1 MLRFLFLAF
10 LTTFLVSCDF
20 LKQDEEK
27 LPIARVNET
36 YLFLED
42 IKNIV
47 SEDISPQ
54 DSLLMVTNYINR
66 WATKQLLLDQSKIN
80 LPQKTQDEF
89 NKLVKDY
96 KSDLYSDAYKNA
108 IISQQLDTI
117 ITKEQYINYY
127 NKNKENFKLNDEL
140 LKIRYLKVEKRFN
153 DFVKLKEKFK
163 RFNQDDIDALK
174 KLSLQFISY
183 NLNDSV
189 WVQKEK
195 LLEILPIL
203 HTNTKQVLKKSNFK
217 QLQDSLGVYLIKI
230 EDKLNTNDIAPLSFV
245 KNTIKQIILNKRKL
259 ELVKK
264 LEKDITKD
272 ALKNK
277 KFEIYKQP

>member
-47 SEDISPQ
+47 SENISPQ
-54 DSLLMVTNYINR
+54 DSLLIVTNYINR